1 MNVTSNAA
9 GTITLKMNFGRVA
22 NINVFRKIRQLETL
36 VKPGGLLVRSC
47 NPTQF
52 PKSTSSLANLNRSVI
67 SNASN
72 YPKCSILSKLSAQST
87 VSMTQTRA
95 ASAHGDHVRLWVIER
110 IVSASFLSLIPTAL
124 LLENKFIDILL
135 AAVVVMHMHWG
146 LEAVILDYAR
156 PIVVGP
162 LIPKLAFLM
171 LNLVSAAT
179 LAGLLVLIYNGPGL
193 TKVIK
198 NGWAIGKDRQKA
210 S

>member
-1 MNVTSNAA
+1 
-9 GTITLKMNFGRVA
+9 MNFGRVA

-52 PKSTSSLANLNRSVI
+52 PKSTSSLTNLSRSVI
-67 SNASN
+67 PDASN
-72 YPKCSILSKLSAQST
+72 YPKCCILSKLPAQST

-95 ASAHGDHVRLWVIER
+95 ASAQGDHVRLWVIER
-110 IVSASFLSLIPTAL
+110 IVSASFLSLIPAAL
-124 LLENKFIDILL
+124 IFENKFIDILL
-135 AAVVVMHMHWG
+135 AAAIVMHTHWG
-146 LEAVILDYAR
+146 LEAIVLDYAR
-156 PIVVGP
+156 PIVVGT
-162 LIPKLAFLM
+162 LVPKVAFLM
-171 LNLVSAAT
+171 LNLLSAAT

>member
-1 MNVTSNAA
+1 
-9 GTITLKMNFGRVA
+9 MNFGRVA

-52 PKSTSSLANLNRSVI
+52 PKSTSSLTNLSRSVI
-67 SNASN
+67 PDASN
-72 YPKCSILSKLSAQST
+72 YPKCRILSKLPAQST

-95 ASAHGDHVRLWVIER
+95 ASAQGDHVRLWVIER
-110 IVSASFLSLIPTAL
+110 IVSASFLALIPAAL
-124 LLENKFIDILL
+124 IFENKFIDILL
-135 AAVVVMHMHWG
+135 AAAIVMHTHWG
-146 LEAVILDYAR
+146 LEAIVLDYAR
-156 PIVVGP
+156 PIVVGT
-162 LIPKLAFLM
+162 LVPKVAFLM
-171 LNLVSAAT
+171 LNLLSAAT